1 MDCLP
6 LLSEP
11 RVKVHERSPDNVM
24 LLPTLPHSSETT
36 GQKMTTLALSASLRP
51 SAAAKTSRRRRVEPK
66 VARAFTAPEADD
78 DARNDRRQQIVGW
91 AASALLLSAPHAAHA
106 ETMKDMYIAAG
117 RYAFLEKEFNDLRY
131 AGVKEVVPGLAS
143 GVPGDE
149 SSVDAVKVTYDE
161 EKISHEKLMQ
171 TYWKHVDPTRGD
183 GQFKENG
190 AKYRAAIWV
199 DGPAE
204 RKEVETNLSRLQNS
218 EIFGKGKAL
227 VTPVLDAPPKS
238 FDPYPEDQWKALT
251 NNPKAYEKDKAE
263 RQKAFDKLWGF
274 VQYCA
279 NRLCGYVRFAPN
291 CTGECLETFPELRE
305 RNFGQPE
312 LIGDIKITGG
322 SGR

>member
-1 MDCLP
+1 
-6 LLSEP
+6 
-11 RVKVHERSPDNVM
+11 
-24 LLPTLPHSSETT
+24 
-36 GQKMTTLALSASLRP
+36 MTALALSAPLRP
-51 SAAAKTSRRRRVEPK
+51 SAAAKTSRRRRV
-66 VARAFTAPEADD
+66 VDDDDARAFKAPKADD
-78 DARNDRRQQIVGW
+78 DAHNDRRQQIVGW

-131 AGVKEVVPGLAS
+131 AGVKDVVPGLAS

-149 SSVDAVKVTYDE
+149 TSVDAVKVTYDE

-291 CTGECLETFPELRE
+291 CTGDCLETFPELRE
-305 RNFGQPE
+305 WCATRRQRHILYPTTPS
-312 LIGDIKITGG
+312 DI
-322 SGR
+322 SF

>member
-1 MDCLP
+1 M
-6 LLSEP
+6 
-11 RVKVHERSPDNVM
+11 
-24 LLPTLPHSSETT
+24 
-36 GQKMTTLALSASLRP
+36 
-51 SAAAKTSRRRRVEPK
+51 
-66 VARAFTAPEADD
+66 
-78 DARNDRRQQIVGW
+78 
-91 AASALLLSAPHAAHA
+91 LLSAPHTAHA

-117 RYAFLEKEFNDLRY
+117 KYAFLEKEFNDLRY

-251 NNPKAYEKDKAE
+251 NNPKAYEKDKVE

-291 CTGECLETFPELRE
+291 CTGDCLETFPELRE

>member
-1 MDCLP
+1 
-6 LLSEP
+6 
-11 RVKVHERSPDNVM
+11 M

-106 ETMKDMYIAAG
+106 ETMKDVYIAAG

>member
-1 MDCLP
+1 
-6 LLSEP
+6 
-11 RVKVHERSPDNVM
+11 M

-51 SAAAKTSRRRRVEPK
+51 FAAAKTSRRRRVEPK

>member
-1 MDCLP
+1 
-6 LLSEP
+6 
-11 RVKVHERSPDNVM
+11 M

>member
-1 MDCLP
+1 
-6 LLSEP
+6 
-11 RVKVHERSPDNVM
+11 M

-78 DARNDRRQQIVGW
+78 DARDDRRQQIVGW

-218 EIFGKGKAL
+218 EIFGKGRAL

>member
-1 MDCLP
+1 
-6 LLSEP
+6 
-11 RVKVHERSPDNVM
+11 
-24 LLPTLPHSSETT
+24 
-36 GQKMTTLALSASLRP
+36 MTALALSASLRP
-51 SAAAKTSRRRRVEPK
+51 SAAAKTSRRRRV
-66 VARAFTAPEADD
+66 VDDDARAFKAPKADD
-78 DARNDRRQQIVGW
+78 DAHNDRRQQIVGW
-91 AASALLLSAPHAAHA
+91 AASALLLSAAHAAHA

-131 AGVKEVVPGLAS
+131 AGVKDVVPGLAS

-149 SSVDAVKVTYDE
+149 TSVDAVKVTYDA

-291 CTGECLETFPELRE
+291 CTGVCLETFPELRE
-305 RNFGQPE
+305 RCATRRQRHILYPTTPS
-312 LIGDIKITGG
+312 DI
-322 SGR
+322 SF

>member
-1 MDCLP
+1 
-6 LLSEP
+6 
-11 RVKVHERSPDNVM
+11 M

-66 VARAFTAPEADD
+66 LAPPFTAPEAED
-78 DARNDRRQQIVGW
+78 DAHNDRRQQIVGW

>member
-1 MDCLP
+1 
-6 LLSEP
+6 
-11 RVKVHERSPDNVM
+11 
-24 LLPTLPHSSETT
+24 
-36 GQKMTTLALSASLRP
+36 MTALALSASLRP
-51 SAAAKTSRRRRVEPK
+51 SAAAKTSRRRRV
-66 VARAFTAPEADD
+66 VDDDARAFKAPKADD
-78 DARNDRRQQIVGW
+78 DAHNDRRQQIVGW

-131 AGVKEVVPGLAS
+131 AGVKDVVPGLAS

-149 SSVDAVKVTYDE
+149 TSVDAVKVTYDA

-291 CTGECLETFPELRE
+291 CTGDCLETFPELRE
-305 RNFGQPE
+305 RCATRRQRHILYPTTPRV
-312 LIGDIKITGG
+312 I
-322 SGR
+322 SS

>member
-1 MDCLP
+1 
-6 LLSEP
+6 
-11 RVKVHERSPDNVM
+11 M

-117 RYAFLEKEFNDLRY
+117 KYAFLEKEFNDLRY

-190 AKYRAAIWV
+190 KVPRR
-199 DGPAE
+199 DLGGRTAE
-204 RKEVETNLSRLQNS
+204 RKEVGANLSRLQNLKYS
-218 EIFGKGKAL
+218 ERARRWWRGAGR
-227 VTPVLDAPPKS
+227 TPEVVRSLPRGPVESA
-238 FDPYPEDQWKALT
+238 DQQ
-251 NNPKAYEKDKAE
+251 P
-263 RQKAFDKLWGF
+263 QG
-274 VQYCA
+274 
-279 NRLCGYVRFAPN
+279 VRE
-291 CTGECLETFPELRE
+291 G
-305 RNFGQPE
+305 
-312 LIGDIKITGG
+312 
-322 SGR
+322 

>member
-1 MDCLP
+1 
-6 LLSEP
+6 
-11 RVKVHERSPDNVM
+11 M

-66 VARAFTAPEADD
+66 VSRAFTAPEADD

>member
-1 MDCLP
+1 
-6 LLSEP
+6 
-11 RVKVHERSPDNVM
+11 M

-218 EIFGKGKAL
+218 EIFGKGRAL

-291 CTGECLETFPELRE
+291 CTGDCLETFPELRE

>member
-1 MDCLP
+1 
-6 LLSEP
+6 
-11 RVKVHERSPDNVM
+11 M

-291 CTGECLETFPELRE
+291 CTGDCLETFPELRE

>member
-1 MDCLP
+1 
-6 LLSEP
+6 
-11 RVKVHERSPDNVM
+11 M

-312 LIGDIKITGG
+312 LIGDIKITGA

>member
-1 MDCLP
+1 MDWLP

-117 RYAFLEKEFNDLRY
+117 KYAFLEKEFNDLRY

>member
-1 MDCLP
+1 
-6 LLSEP
+6 
-11 RVKVHERSPDNVM
+11 M

-218 EIFGKGKAL
+218 EIFGKGRAL

>member
-1 MDCLP
+1 
-6 LLSEP
+6 
-11 RVKVHERSPDNVM
+11 M

-51 SAAAKTSRRRRVEPK
+51 SAAAKTSRRRRVEPT
-66 VARAFTAPEADD
+66 VARAFTAPEAED
-78 DARNDRRQQIVGW
+78 DAHNDRRQQIVGW
-91 AASALLLSAPHAAHA
+91 AASALLLSAPHTAHA

-117 RYAFLEKEFNDLRY
+117 KYAFLEKEFNDLRY

-149 SSVDAVKVTYDE
+149 SSVDAVKVTYDA

>member
-1 MDCLP
+1 M
-6 LLSEP
+6 
-11 RVKVHERSPDNVM
+11 
-24 LLPTLPHSSETT
+24 LPTLPHSSETT

>member
-1 MDCLP
+1 M
-6 LLSEP
+6 
-11 RVKVHERSPDNVM
+11 
-24 LLPTLPHSSETT
+24 
-36 GQKMTTLALSASLRP
+36 
-51 SAAAKTSRRRRVEPK
+51 
-66 VARAFTAPEADD
+66 
-78 DARNDRRQQIVGW
+78 
-91 AASALLLSAPHAAHA
+91 LLSAPHAAHA

-131 AGVKEVVPGLAS
+131 AGVKDVVPGLAS

-149 SSVDAVKVTYDE
+149 TSVDAVKVTYDA

-305 RNFGQPE
+305 RCATRRQRQILYPTTPSVISF
-312 LIGDIKITGG
+312 
-322 SGR
+322 

>member
-1 MDCLP
+1 
-6 LLSEP
+6 
-11 RVKVHERSPDNVM
+11 M

-117 RYAFLEKEFNDLRY
+117 RYAFLEKDFNDLRY